1 MNPKAFRR
9 ILRDTLPVMTGYLF
23 LGAGFG
29 ILLNQHGYG
38 IGWAFFMSLFM
49 YAGSAQ
55 YLAVSLMTGQAGL
68 LAAGVAT
75 FLLNARHIFYG
86 ISLVDT
92 YKDTGLKKG
101 YLIFGLTDETYSLVT
116 QNEPPEGIS
125 RHSYYLWVTLMDHIY
140 WITGSVLGSEIGG
153 IRVVTSLENIDR
165 NIFIYGLILSGFAL
179 VVVFFVVVGLVV
191 VGFVVVGF
199 VVVVDLFAVVVV
211 PLWGCCTDDWVVWLM
226 VRMVVVSV
234 DLVVEVESAVLPS
247 FTSFLMMLHCFSVS
261 IKYCD
266 DS

>member
-1 MNPKAFRR
+1 MKRTAFRR

-38 IGWAFFMSLFM
+38 IGWAFFMSLCM

-55 YLAVSLMTGQAGL
+55 YLAVSLMTGKASL

-86 ISLVDT
+86 ISLVDA
-92 YKDTGLKKG
+92 YKDTGIKKS

-125 RHSYYLWVTLMDHIY
+125 RHSYCLWVTLMDHIY
-140 WITGSVLGSEIGG
+140 WITGSVLGSLLGKALPLSFEGVEFVLTALFVALFTEQWLSNKNHLPALIGVMSTVLCLVLIG
-153 IRVVTSLENIDR
+153 REYFLVPSMLLIALLLTLSPKAERR
-165 NIFIYGLILSGFAL
+165 GLNA
-179 VVVFFVVVGLVV
+179 
-191 VGFVVVGF
+191 
-199 VVVVDLFAVVVV
+199 
-211 PLWGCCTDDWVVWLM
+211 
-226 VRMVVVSV
+226 
-234 DLVVEVESAVLPS
+234 
-247 FTSFLMMLHCFSVS
+247 
-261 IKYCD
+261 
-266 DS
+266 

>member
-1 MNPKAFRR
+1 MKRTAFRR

-38 IGWAFFMSLFM
+38 IGWAFFMSLCM

-55 YLAVSLMTGQAGL
+55 YLAVSLMTGKASL

-116 QNEPPEGIS
+116 QNDPPEGIN
-125 RHSYYLWVTLMDHIY
+125 RQNYCLLVTALDHVY
-140 WITGSVLGSEIGG
+140 WIAGSVFGSILGKALPISFEGVEFVLTALFVALFTEQWLSNKNHLPAIIG
-153 IRVVTSLENIDR
+153 VTSTVLCLV
-165 NIFIYGLILSGFAL
+165 IFGRDIFLIPS
-179 VVVFFVVVGLVV
+179 
-191 VGFVVVGF
+191 
-199 VVVVDLFAVVVV
+199 
-211 PLWGCCTDDWVVWLM
+211 M
-226 VRMVVVSV
+226 V
-234 DLVVEVESAVLPS
+234 LIAVLL
-247 FTSFLMMLHCFSVS
+247 TVS
-261 IKYCD
+261 RKTGRRKSD
-266 DS
+266 G